1 MTGDI
6 VKQYMIDL
14 GGVSDEQDEDVFD
27 DEIGGDQSEDSD
39 GESDGD
45 RDGSGSHSSEDAMN
59 P

>member
-27 DEIGGDQSEDSD
+27 DEIGDQSQDSD
-39 GESDGD
+39 G
-45 RDGSGSHSSEDAMN
+45 
-59 P
+59 